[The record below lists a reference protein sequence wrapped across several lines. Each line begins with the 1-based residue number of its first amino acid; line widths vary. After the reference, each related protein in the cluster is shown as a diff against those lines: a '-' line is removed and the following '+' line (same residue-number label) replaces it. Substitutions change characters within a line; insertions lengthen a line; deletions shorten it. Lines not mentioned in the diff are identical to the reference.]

1 MTFSN
6 LVAMMQ
12 AHVDSMCK
20 DTKHLFEVQLDKD
33 QLWNTYLD
41 SFPAGTNEIYR
52 KRREYD
58 CSCCRH
64 FIKQFGNVVSIKNG
78 VMTTIWDFETGDPV
92 FQPVLNAMS
101 KYVKKHSI
109 CDVFYT
115 REVKVGT
122 QYSYEQT
129 SEGIKEWNHFFV
141 TLPTVIVAP
150 RNSRE
155 GDFKGSYRDSRNVFH
170 RSLEEISLDS
180 LEVVLELIES
190 NSLYRGEEWKEPLKQ
205 FRAYKLAYETI
216 VDEVVRELF
225 AWEES
230 VKLGQFITRI
240 RNHSIGTLLVN
251 LSNNMELEEA
261 VRKYEVIVAPANYK
275 RPKAIFTK
283 KMLEDAEK
291 TVIELGYM
299 ESLPRRHARLDD
311 ISVNNILFS
320 NRDAAKKL
328 SGGNVFGD
336 LMSEATRKPMN
347 LAGVEEISADDFVKH
362 VLPFAD
368 NIEVYLEN
376 RHAKNMVSLIAPQDA
391 SAPSMF
397 KWNNNFGWAYA
408 GNVTDSL
415 KENVKAAGGKVD
427 GVLRFS
433 IQWNDED
440 YNPNDFDAH
449 CKLPDRT
456 EIYYANKHDWRSNG
470 ELDVDIICPIRGRA
484 AVENITWSTKSRMLP
499 GEYQFFVHCYSQ
511 NGGRSGFKAEIEFDG
526 QVYSFEYPHELR
538 QSEVVNVAT
547 VTLDNR
553 GNFTIKQHLDGQTV
567 SREVWNLKT
576 NNFVPVSVV
585 MYSPNYWDDQ
595 DGIGHR
601 HYFFMLKDCHNPEN
615 PNGFYNEFLK
625 NDLMQHKRVFEALG
639 ARMRVEDSNDQ
650 LSGIGFSATKRDD
663 LVVRVTGSVR
673 RMLKIKF

>member
-6 LVAMMQ
+6 LVTLMQ
-12 AHVDSMCK
+12 THVESMCK

-33 QLWNTYLD
+33 QLWNMYLD

-64 FIKQFGNVVSIKNG
+64 FIKQFGNVVSIKNN
-78 VMTTIWDFETGDPV
+78 VLTTIWDFETGDST
-92 FQPVLNAMS
+92 FQPVLNALS
-101 KYVKKHSI
+101 EFVRKHSV
-109 CDVFYT
+109 CDVFYSKEAKIGV
-115 REVKVGT
+115 RN
-122 QYSYEQT
+122 SYEQT
-129 SEGIKEWNHFFV
+129 PEGIKEWNHFFV
-141 TLPTVIVAP
+141 TLPAVIVAP
-150 RNSRE
+150 RTSRE
-155 GDFKGSYRDSRNVFH
+155 GDFKGGYRDSRNVFR
-170 RSLEEISLDS
+170 RSLEEITQDS

-190 NSLYRGEEWKEPLKQ
+190 NSLYRGEEWKEQLKL
-205 FRAYKLAYETI
+205 FHGYKLAYEAI
-216 VDEVVRELF
+216 DDETVRELF
-225 AWEES
+225 TWEES
-230 VKLGQFITRI
+230 VKLGQSITRI

-251 LSNNMELEEA
+251 LSDNMELEEA
-261 VRKYEVIVAPANYK
+261 VRKYEVIVAPTNYK

-291 TVIELGYM
+291 TVTELGYM

-320 NRDAAKKL
+320 NRDVAKQL
-328 SGGNVFGD
+328 SGGSVFGD
-336 LMSEATRKPMN
+336 LMSEAARKPMN

-362 VLPFAD
+362 VLPFAE

-376 RHAKNMVSLIAPQDA
+376 RHSKNMVSLIAPQDN

-449 CKLPDRT
+449 CKLPRG
-456 EIYYANKHDWRSNG
+456 EIYYAHKYDGYSGG
-470 ELDVDIICPIRGRA
+470 ELDVDIICPTRGQA
-484 AVENITWSTKSRMLP
+484 AVENITWANKSLMSP

-526 QVYSFEYPHELR
+526 QIYSFEYPHELR
-538 QSEVVNVAT
+538 QDQVVNVAT

-553 GNFTIKQHLDGQTV
+553 GNFTIEQHLDGRTA
-567 SREVWNLKT
+567 SREIWNVKT
-576 NNFVPVSVV
+576 NNFVPVSVI
-585 MYSPNYWDDQ
+585 MYSPNYWDEQ

-625 NDLMQHKRVFEALG
+625 NDLLQHKRVFEALG